1 MAKSETAVAKHEE
14 NAAKL
19 PQAKD
24 DSYDVS
30 TGFLVGNEDSGLTIS
45 VADLFANDHGGAAK
59 SFYGLGAAYL
69 PSITTDAD
77 GTVTF
82 QNDGTLVY
90 TPPPSFNS
98 LGSSD

>member
-45 VADLFANDHGGAAK
+45 LQT
-59 SFYGLGAAYL
+59 SWQT
-69 PSITTDAD
+69 ITA
-77 GTVTF
+77 G
-82 QNDGTLVY
+82 
-90 TPPPSFNS
+90 PPSRS
-98 LGSSD
+98 LHPC

>member
-30 TGFLVGNEDSGLTIS
+30 TGFLVGDEDSVLTIG

-69 PSITTDAD
+69 PSITTDAG

-82 QNDGTLVY
+82 QDGAL
-90 TPPPSFNS
+90 
-98 LGSSD
+98 LHAAAEL